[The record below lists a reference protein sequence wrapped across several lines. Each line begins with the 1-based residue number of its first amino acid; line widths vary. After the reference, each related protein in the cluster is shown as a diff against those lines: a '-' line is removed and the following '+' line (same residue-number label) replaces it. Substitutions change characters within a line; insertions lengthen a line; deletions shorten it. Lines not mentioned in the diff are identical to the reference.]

1 MGRAFT
7 DAAPSDLIFLSESPL
22 VLCGIIPTWWLQANM
37 ARILLEKTE
46 GGYGWS
52 DKLASS
58 LAVPELRGLL
68 ILSYQVSR
76 ASKMELSF

>member
-7 DAAPSDLIFLSESPL
+7 DAAPSDLMFLSESPL
-22 VLCGIIPTWWLQANM
+22 VLCGINPTSWLQANM
-37 ARILLEKTE
+37 AKILLERPD

-52 DKLASS
+52 DKLGLS
-58 LAVPELRGLL
+58 LMVPELRGLL